1 MLNQADVTKV
11 LHLETDSL
19 NENPT
24 ETATGP
30 GTKSV
35 ESQRLQ
41 LLLDQLDMEWK
52 SVGEE
57 EDREL
62 KKLLEEFND
71 VFALD
76 PMEVGR
82 TDLVQHHI
90 NTGEH
95 APVKQPPRRIP
106 FSMRAKVEALVEE
119 MLGNGII
126 DHSTSPWASPIVLV
140 AKQDGS
146 TRFCVDYHHLN
157 AITKLNEFLLPQVD
171 DSLDV
176 LSGMKYFS
184 TLDLATGYW
193 QVGMSSDSKE
203 KIAFI
208 THEGLYE
215 FSVMPFGLCNAPATF
230 QRCME
235 VTLHSLARSKCVVYL
250 NDILVMGKS
259 FQEHLNN
266 LKEVFGRLRAAGLR
280 LKPQK
285 CHLVKQEVKY
295 LGYVVSYSGIS
306 ADPDKVTA
314 VQDYARPQTVK
325 HLCSFLGLASYYRCF
340 IPHFSQVTAPLYA
353 LTKKDALFKWTST
366 CQDTFKQLKQ
376 ILTQGPVLTFPDFS
390 KLFVLETDASG
401 ISLGAV
407 LSAVL
412 SRVHDDICK
421 PICYASRTLQL
432 HQKNYGV
439 SELEALAVVW
449 AVKHFRVYLYG
460 HKCDVYT
467 NHEALL
473 SLMNHPHPSG
483 KLAHW
488 GLALQELD
496 LMIHYRPGKLNQPA
510 DSLSRCSGNAS
521 NRELQANVA
530 PVEMDQDR

>member
-1 MLNQADVTKV
+1 
-11 LHLETDSL
+11 
-19 NENPT
+19 
-24 ETATGP
+24 
-30 GTKSV
+30 
-35 ESQRLQ
+35 
-41 LLLDQLDMEWK
+41 
-52 SVGEE
+52 
-57 EDREL
+57 
-62 KKLLEEFND
+62 
-71 VFALD
+71 
-76 PMEVGR
+76 MEVGR

-90 NTGEH
+90 TTGEH

-126 DHSTSPWASPIVLV
+126 EHSTSPWASPIVLV

-146 TRFCVDYHHLN
+146 TRFCLGYRRLN
-157 AITKLNEFLLPQVD
+157 AITKLDEYPLPRVD

-203 KIAFI
+203 KTAFI

-230 QRCME
+230 QRLME
-235 VTLHSLARSKCVVYL
+235 VTLCGLARSKCVVYL
-250 NDILVMGKS
+250 DDILIMGKS

-266 LKEVFGRLRAAGLR
+266 LKEVFGRLRIAGLR

-295 LGYVVSYSGIS
+295 LGYAVSYSGIS

-314 VQDYARPQTVK
+314 VQDYPRPQTVK
-325 HLCSFLGLASYYRCF
+325 QLRSFLGLASYYRRF
-340 IPHFSQVTAPLYA
+340 IPRFSQVAAPLYA
-353 LTKKDALFKWTST
+353 LTKKDASFKWTPT

-376 ILTQGPVLTFPDFS
+376 ILTQAPVLTFPDFS
-390 KLFVLETDASG
+390 KPFVLETDTSG
-401 ISLGAV
+401 IGLGAV
-407 LSAVL
+407 LSQE
-412 SRVHDDICK
+412 HDGIRK
-421 PICYASRTLQL
+421 PICYASRTLQF
-432 HQKNYGV
+432 HEKNYGV

-449 AVKHFRVYLYG
+449 AVKHYRVYLYG

-467 NHEALL
+467 DHEALL

-483 KLAHW
+483 KLA
-488 GLALQELD
+488 
-496 LMIHYRPGKLNQPA
+496 R
-510 DSLSRCSGNAS
+510 
-521 NRELQANVA
+521 
-530 PVEMDQDR
+530 